1 MGGNPGKCP
10 NLGSRCNGSHRKPS
24 LQPES
29 RAKLAKIF
37 LIIEVYLWQ
46 YAGYMLPSKSIAD
59 KQTIM
64 IFDFFVSG
72 VANLVNDG

>member
-1 MGGNPGKCP
+1 MSPTDRDDEQEKEKDGKVEAVGGNPGKCP

-37 LIIEVYLWQ
+37 LIIEVFISLAICWVY
-46 YAGYMLPSKSIAD
+46 
-59 KQTIM
+59 
-64 IFDFFVSG
+64 
-72 VANLVNDG
+72 VAQQKYRL